1 MNDAAIEAEIRNLIE
16 AWADAVRR
24 GDIECIVRDHLD
36 DLVMFDVP
44 EPVRTTGLDAY
55 RETWALFFRHNPPGP
70 ERLLVEDLA
79 VTAGTDV
86 AFAHGLLRIGGGEP
100 RCRLTMGLRKVD
112 GRWRVSH
119 EHHSMPIEI
128 A

>member
-1 MNDAAIEAEIRNLIE
+1 MNDRGIEADIRKLIE
-16 AWADAVRR
+16 AWAEAVRR
-24 GDIECIVRDHLD
+24 GDIEQIVRDHLD

-44 EPVRTTGLDAY
+44 EPVRTTGLAAY

-70 ERLLVEDLA
+70 ERFLVDDL
-79 VTAGTDV
+79 VVITGTDV

-112 GRWRVSH
+112 GRWWVSH
-119 EHHSMPIEI
+119 EHHSMPR
-128 A
+128 